1 MLPFLGLPAWWG
13 RSPLGVSF
21 ERAKETKTRL
31 GRSPLKTPLGYQA
44 VHASSLS
51 SARDPCCGS
60 WYCHHTRPP
69 WAAGPTAWRFS
80 CPGLPWSSGVPAAG
94 GFCRTSC
101 VAVVGA
107 VACPARGCPG
117 LALGDSGGASTQ
129 QPKKCGNV
137 PGHFRPKAP
146 LCKGSCQPLGR
157 LRGCPLRWAPFLSDE
172 KGGKESPKAGPSPAL
187 WNPPRGTGCP
197 CVLLFSALGR
207 VGSHGWHGSST
218 EYTCFCGNLYFYRRG
233 LTRVSRCSQLSAA
246 GTPLLRGEAL
256 EGEAPSYREGGAS
269 HRLARPSM

>member
-1 MLPFLGLPAWWG
+1 MPAWWG

-31 GRSPLKTPLGYQA
+31 GRSPLRTPLGYQA

-80 CPGLPWSSGVPAAG
+80 CPGLPWKSGVPAAG

-146 LCKGSCQPLGR
+146 LTQGSLWPWLCFATITHNILCIKYNIAIYIDFPSGQCYHRRAPPTGR
-157 LRGCPLRWAPFLSDE
+157 
-172 KGGKESPKAGPSPAL
+172 PAQIH
-187 WNPPRGTGCP
+187 R
-197 CVLLFSALGR
+197 
-207 VGSHGWHGSST
+207 
-218 EYTCFCGNLYFYRRG
+218 EERG
-233 LTRVSRCSQLSAA
+233 LCTK
-246 GTPLLRGEAL
+246 
-256 EGEAPSYREGGAS
+256 
-269 HRLARPSM
+269 